1 MAADAEK
8 SETPIVEK
16 HGTNNRLAEVVGKAH
31 LTVWGNL
38 QEAVVGPGTI
48 EEKHY

>member
-8 SETPIVEK
+8 SEAPVVEK

-31 LTVWGNL
+31 LTVWRNL
-38 QEAVVGPGTI
+38 DEPIPG
-48 EEKHY
+48 